1 MSVNDSHAK
10 LRRAAKDLFICWQRT
25 AANWR
30 DDNRKEMEKKLLTP
44 LQTEVR
50 KAELALE
57 RMDAMINQ
65 IQHSCR

>member
-10 LRRAAKDLFICWQRT
+10 LKRAAKDLLICWQRT
-25 AANWR
+25 VATWR
-30 DDNRKEMEKKLLTP
+30 DDNRKEMEKKLVTP
-44 LQTEVR
+44 LQAELR
-50 KAELALE
+50 KAELAME

>member
-1 MSVNDSHAK
+1 MSDAK
-10 LRRAAKDLFICWQRT
+10 LKRAAKDLFICWQRA

-44 LQTEVR
+44 LQSELR
-50 KAELALE
+50 KAELAME